1 MQKWEYKVMD
11 VEKAFYSSR
20 AETVLETMLNDLGK
34 DGWELVG
41 YVTFNVH
48 KLAFKRQISAE

>member
-1 MQKWEYKVMD
+1 MQNWEYKILD

-20 AETVLETMLNDLGK
+20 AEVELEKMLNELGK
-34 DGWELVG
+34 EGWELIG

-48 KLAFKRQISAE
+48 KLAFKRPLSPE

>member
-20 AETVLETMLNDLGK
+20 AEAVLETMLNDLGK

-48 KLAFKRQISAE
+48 KLAFKRQISSE

>member
-1 MQKWEYKVMD
+1 MQKWEYKILD

-34 DGWELVG
+34 DGWELIG

-48 KLAFKRQISAE
+48 KLAFKRLMSVE